1 MKFTTLFFGMFLM
14 LSTVASVS
22 ADEPKSRPDSHAPI
36 GVMGDH
42 GHKSREIMVAYRF
55 MAMQMEG
62 LQSGTESV
70 AAADVLHDFMAVPT
84 QMAMRMH
91 MLGAMFAPHDRGTLM
106 VMANYLQKH
115 MDMEGAHHSM
125 SMAEAHHS
133 TGGAHAPAARH
144 HEMSSAGLGDTKVE
158 AILSLWKWHHLTLI
172 GNAGVSL
179 PTGSIAQMGENRQIL
194 PYPMQ
199 LGSGSFELRP
209 GVTLAGYLGSWSYG
223 SQLRGRFPLNTNA
236 RNYQYGNAYTATV
249 WGARR
254 LSEWL
259 SLGARL
265 RFAQWDT
272 LTGSDADLN
281 PMMSPNHRSD
291 WRGGR
296 HLTLA
301 ISGNLL
307 VPTGALAGHRLAIE
321 FQRPMYQDFTGTQLK
336 TPWQLMFGW
345 QYAFR
350 L

>member
-1 MKFTTLFFGMFLM
+1 MKFHTLFFGMFLIF
-14 LSTVASVS
+14 STVASVS
-22 ADEPKSRPDSHAPI
+22 ADAPKSRPDSHAPI

-42 GHKSREIMVAYRF
+42 GHKSREIMIAYRF
-55 MAMQMEG
+55 MGMQMEG

-70 AAADVLHDFMAVPT
+70 EAADVLHDFMAVPT
-84 QMAMRMH
+84 QMSMRMH

-106 VMANYLQKH
+106 VMTNYLQKH
-115 MDMEGAHHSM
+115 MDMTG
-125 SMAEAHHS
+125 AHHS
-133 TGGAHAPAARH
+133 TGGAHGHAAMP

-158 AILSLWKWHHLTLI
+158 AILSLWKWHKLSLI

-179 PTGSIAQMGENRQIL
+179 PTGSIEQTGENKQIL

-223 SQLRGRFPLNTNA
+223 SQLRGRLPLNTNA

-254 LSEWL
+254 LSAWL

-272 LTGSDADLN
+272 FTGSDADLN
-281 PMMSPNHRSD
+281 PMMSPNHRAD

-296 HLTLA
+296 QLTLA

-307 VPTGALAGHRLAIE
+307 VPTGALAGQRLAIE

-336 TPWQLMFGW
+336 TTWELMFGW